1 MRNFNA
7 PLAMSILCV
16 LAGCNRDASAPAQPA
31 PTESAGA
38 PAAVAKH
45 PATPEEQTA
54 GMVEAATQGKS
65 QLPAVLKFELTSR
78 PTAGEPLDV
87 GVALIPGIAAASA
100 SIAVTASEGLA
111 LADGSVRFEIP
122 QVEAMQVYRQSIK
135 VTPNADGVLFMTLT
149 VTLTHDQLSE
159 SRVFAL
165 PIIVGAPP
173 PAAPAPA
180 AAAPAASSSAAQKPA
195 H

>member
-1 MRNFNA
+1 MRNFKA

-16 LAGCNRDASAPAQPA
+16 LAACNRDASAPAPPA
-31 PTESAGA
+31 PAVAPGA

-65 QLPAVLKFELTSR
+65 QLPAVLKFELASR
-78 PTAGEPLDV
+78 PTVGEPLDI
-87 GVALIPGIAAASA
+87 GLALIPGIAAASA

-111 LADGSVRFEIP
+111 LADGSAHLEIP
-122 QVEAMQVYRQSIK
+122 QIEATQVYRQSIK
-135 VTPNADGVLFMTLT
+135 VTPNADGVLFMTLA
-149 VTLTHDQLSE
+149 VTLTHDQMAE

-173 PAAPAPA
+173 PTVPAPAPA
-180 AAAPAASSSAAQKPA
+180 AASPAPAAQKPA